1 MFLMIQALLQNPD
14 VLWEID
20 HSHGSKDGVLR
31 DVVDG
36 EFYKSHPIFS
46 LHNDAIQL
54 LGYYDDLEIAN
65 PLGSKSKIHKIG
77 MH

>member
-1 MFLMIQALLQNPD
+1 M
-14 VLWEID
+14 LWEID
-20 HSHGSKDGVLR
+20 HPHDSQDGILR

-36 EFYKSHPIFS
+36 EIYKSHPVFS
-46 LHNDAIQL
+46 LHKDAIQL

-77 MH
+77 MSRI